1 MLNFAI
7 IQETGSCIGITA
19 HVSLKIKQESRP
31 LLVALHLLKSS
42 LTWDGEHFET
52 LITAMH
58 AVDQRLRLCRSK
70 PESWQ
75 QLLRQAFGRS
85 APVALSGISVELL
98 DSQTMAGLHGAYAH
112 APPQGDERIYLN
124 ADWLASANAAA
135 VEAVLLEELGH
146 AIDRRLNGSNDTAG
160 DEGAIFSALIRG
172 VAIPVVE
179 TTQNDHHTLIING
192 QRIAVEAAA
201 PTLTTSASPQFTA
214 IAANSGVPSGAVGT
228 LVSALIDSGGSLNN
242 FSDADGDS
250 PAIAIIGTNLNG
262 GTLYY
267 STNNGASWSD
277 VGATAA
283 FLIAQ
288 KQLGDVVMVDIVDGV
303 PQGKALDM
311 AQAGPVEMF
320 DAKLTGSVGYEE
332 TADSDVVIITSGSP
346 RKPGMTREDLLNTN
360 AQIVASVAENVVKHS
375 PNTVIV
381 MLTNP
386 LDIMTYHAWKVSGFP
401 AERVVGQAGILDSA
415 RFRTF
420 ISMELDVSVED
431 ITAMVMGGHGD
442 TMVPLPRYTT
452 VGGIPITQLIS
463 PQRIDEISD
472 RTRNGGGEIVELL
485 KVSGYYA
492 AGASLAQM
500 AEAIVL
506 DKKRLIPCS
515 AHLTGQYG
523 IDDLYIGVPI
533 ILGADGIEKIVEI
546 DLSSEELDSLHRS
559 AATYREGIGVI
570 GY

>member
-1 MLNFAI
+1 M
-7 IQETGSCIGITA
+7 
-19 HVSLKIKQESRP
+19 
-31 LLVALHLLKSS
+31 
-42 LTWDGEHFET
+42 
-52 LITAMH
+52 
-58 AVDQRLRLCRSK
+58 
-70 PESWQ
+70 
-75 QLLRQAFGRS
+75 GRKK
-85 APVALSGISVELL
+85 ISVIG
-98 DSQTMAGLHGAYAH
+98 AG
-112 APPQGDERIYLN
+112 N
-124 ADWLASANAAA
+124 
-135 VEAVLLEELGH
+135 
-146 AIDRRLNGSNDTAG
+146 
-160 DEGAIFSALIRG
+160 
-172 VAIPVVE
+172 
-179 TTQNDHHTLIING
+179 
-192 QRIAVEAAA
+192 
-201 PTLTTSASPQFTA
+201 
-214 IAANSGVPSGAVGT
+214 
-228 LVSALIDSGGSLNN
+228 
-242 FSDADGDS
+242 
-250 PAIAIIGTNLNG
+250 
-262 GTLYY
+262 
-267 STNNGASWSD
+267 

-320 DAKLTGSVGYEE
+320 DAKLTGSVSYEE
-332 TADSDVVIITSGSP
+332 TAGSDVVIITSGSP

-463 PQRIDEISD
+463 TQRIDEISD

-523 IDDLYIGVPI
+523 IDNLYIGVPI

>member
-1 MLNFAI
+1 M
-7 IQETGSCIGITA
+7 
-19 HVSLKIKQESRP
+19 
-31 LLVALHLLKSS
+31 
-42 LTWDGEHFET
+42 
-52 LITAMH
+52 
-58 AVDQRLRLCRSK
+58 
-70 PESWQ
+70 
-75 QLLRQAFGRS
+75 GRKK
-85 APVALSGISVELL
+85 ISVIG
-98 DSQTMAGLHGAYAH
+98 AG
-112 APPQGDERIYLN
+112 N
-124 ADWLASANAAA
+124 
-135 VEAVLLEELGH
+135 
-146 AIDRRLNGSNDTAG
+146 
-160 DEGAIFSALIRG
+160 
-172 VAIPVVE
+172 
-179 TTQNDHHTLIING
+179 
-192 QRIAVEAAA
+192 
-201 PTLTTSASPQFTA
+201 
-214 IAANSGVPSGAVGT
+214 
-228 LVSALIDSGGSLNN
+228 
-242 FSDADGDS
+242 
-250 PAIAIIGTNLNG
+250 
-262 GTLYY
+262 
-267 STNNGASWSD
+267 

-320 DAKLTGSVGYEE
+320 DAKLTGSIGYEE

-346 RKPGMTREDLLNTN
+346 RKPGMTREDLLNIN

-463 PQRIDEISD
+463 TQRIDEISD

-523 IDDLYIGVPI
+523 IDNLYIGVPI

>member
-1 MLNFAI
+1 
-7 IQETGSCIGITA
+7 
-19 HVSLKIKQESRP
+19 V
-31 LLVALHLLKSS
+31 
-42 LTWDGEHFET
+42 
-52 LITAMH
+52 
-58 AVDQRLRLCRSK
+58 
-70 PESWQ
+70 
-75 QLLRQAFGRS
+75 GRKK
-85 APVALSGISVELL
+85 ISVIG
-98 DSQTMAGLHGAYAH
+98 AG
-112 APPQGDERIYLN
+112 N
-124 ADWLASANAAA
+124 
-135 VEAVLLEELGH
+135 
-146 AIDRRLNGSNDTAG
+146 
-160 DEGAIFSALIRG
+160 
-172 VAIPVVE
+172 
-179 TTQNDHHTLIING
+179 
-192 QRIAVEAAA
+192 
-201 PTLTTSASPQFTA
+201 
-214 IAANSGVPSGAVGT
+214 
-228 LVSALIDSGGSLNN
+228 
-242 FSDADGDS
+242 
-250 PAIAIIGTNLNG
+250 
-262 GTLYY
+262 
-267 STNNGASWSD
+267 

-320 DAKLTGSVGYEE
+320 DAKLTGSIGYEE

-463 PQRIDEISD
+463 TQRIDEISD

>member
-1 MLNFAI
+1 M
-7 IQETGSCIGITA
+7 
-19 HVSLKIKQESRP
+19 
-31 LLVALHLLKSS
+31 
-42 LTWDGEHFET
+42 
-52 LITAMH
+52 
-58 AVDQRLRLCRSK
+58 
-70 PESWQ
+70 
-75 QLLRQAFGRS
+75 GRKK
-85 APVALSGISVELL
+85 ISVIG
-98 DSQTMAGLHGAYAH
+98 AG
-112 APPQGDERIYLN
+112 N
-124 ADWLASANAAA
+124 
-135 VEAVLLEELGH
+135 
-146 AIDRRLNGSNDTAG
+146 
-160 DEGAIFSALIRG
+160 
-172 VAIPVVE
+172 
-179 TTQNDHHTLIING
+179 
-192 QRIAVEAAA
+192 
-201 PTLTTSASPQFTA
+201 
-214 IAANSGVPSGAVGT
+214 
-228 LVSALIDSGGSLNN
+228 
-242 FSDADGDS
+242 
-250 PAIAIIGTNLNG
+250 
-262 GTLYY
+262 
-267 STNNGASWSD
+267 

-320 DAKLTGSVGYEE
+320 DAKLPGSVGYEE

-346 RKPGMTREDLLNTN
+346 RKPGMTREDLLNIN

-463 PQRIDEISD
+463 TQRIDEISD

-523 IDDLYIGVPI
+523 IDNLYIGVPI

>member
-1 MLNFAI
+1 M
-7 IQETGSCIGITA
+7 
-19 HVSLKIKQESRP
+19 
-31 LLVALHLLKSS
+31 
-42 LTWDGEHFET
+42 
-52 LITAMH
+52 
-58 AVDQRLRLCRSK
+58 
-70 PESWQ
+70 
-75 QLLRQAFGRS
+75 GRKK
-85 APVALSGISVELL
+85 ISVIG
-98 DSQTMAGLHGAYAH
+98 AG
-112 APPQGDERIYLN
+112 N
-124 ADWLASANAAA
+124 
-135 VEAVLLEELGH
+135 
-146 AIDRRLNGSNDTAG
+146 
-160 DEGAIFSALIRG
+160 
-172 VAIPVVE
+172 
-179 TTQNDHHTLIING
+179 
-192 QRIAVEAAA
+192 
-201 PTLTTSASPQFTA
+201 
-214 IAANSGVPSGAVGT
+214 
-228 LVSALIDSGGSLNN
+228 
-242 FSDADGDS
+242 
-250 PAIAIIGTNLNG
+250 
-262 GTLYY
+262 
-267 STNNGASWSD
+267 

-320 DAKLTGSVGYEE
+320 DAKLTGSIGYEE

-500 AEAIVL
+500 AEVIVL

>member
-1 MLNFAI
+1 M
-7 IQETGSCIGITA
+7 
-19 HVSLKIKQESRP
+19 
-31 LLVALHLLKSS
+31 
-42 LTWDGEHFET
+42 
-52 LITAMH
+52 
-58 AVDQRLRLCRSK
+58 
-70 PESWQ
+70 
-75 QLLRQAFGRS
+75 GRKK
-85 APVALSGISVELL
+85 ISVIG
-98 DSQTMAGLHGAYAH
+98 AG
-112 APPQGDERIYLN
+112 N
-124 ADWLASANAAA
+124 
-135 VEAVLLEELGH
+135 
-146 AIDRRLNGSNDTAG
+146 
-160 DEGAIFSALIRG
+160 
-172 VAIPVVE
+172 
-179 TTQNDHHTLIING
+179 
-192 QRIAVEAAA
+192 
-201 PTLTTSASPQFTA
+201 
-214 IAANSGVPSGAVGT
+214 
-228 LVSALIDSGGSLNN
+228 
-242 FSDADGDS
+242 
-250 PAIAIIGTNLNG
+250 
-262 GTLYY
+262 
-267 STNNGASWSD
+267 

-288 KQLGDVVMVDIVDGV
+288 KQLGDVVMVDIIDGV

-311 AQAGPVEMF
+311 AQTGPVEMF
-320 DAKLTGSVGYEE
+320 DAKLTGSVSYEE
-332 TADSDVVIITSGSP
+332 TAGSDVVIITSGSP

>member
-1 MLNFAI
+1 M
-7 IQETGSCIGITA
+7 
-19 HVSLKIKQESRP
+19 
-31 LLVALHLLKSS
+31 
-42 LTWDGEHFET
+42 
-52 LITAMH
+52 
-58 AVDQRLRLCRSK
+58 
-70 PESWQ
+70 
-75 QLLRQAFGRS
+75 GRKK
-85 APVALSGISVELL
+85 ISVIG
-98 DSQTMAGLHGAYAH
+98 AG
-112 APPQGDERIYLN
+112 N
-124 ADWLASANAAA
+124 
-135 VEAVLLEELGH
+135 
-146 AIDRRLNGSNDTAG
+146 
-160 DEGAIFSALIRG
+160 
-172 VAIPVVE
+172 
-179 TTQNDHHTLIING
+179 
-192 QRIAVEAAA
+192 
-201 PTLTTSASPQFTA
+201 
-214 IAANSGVPSGAVGT
+214 
-228 LVSALIDSGGSLNN
+228 
-242 FSDADGDS
+242 
-250 PAIAIIGTNLNG
+250 
-262 GTLYY
+262 
-267 STNNGASWSD
+267 

-320 DAKLTGSVGYEE
+320 DAKLTGSVSYEE
-332 TADSDVVIITSGSP
+332 TAGSDVVIITSGSP

-375 PNTVIV
+375 PETVIV

>member
-1 MLNFAI
+1 M
-7 IQETGSCIGITA
+7 
-19 HVSLKIKQESRP
+19 
-31 LLVALHLLKSS
+31 
-42 LTWDGEHFET
+42 
-52 LITAMH
+52 
-58 AVDQRLRLCRSK
+58 
-70 PESWQ
+70 
-75 QLLRQAFGRS
+75 GRKK
-85 APVALSGISVELL
+85 ISVIG
-98 DSQTMAGLHGAYAH
+98 AG
-112 APPQGDERIYLN
+112 N
-124 ADWLASANAAA
+124 
-135 VEAVLLEELGH
+135 
-146 AIDRRLNGSNDTAG
+146 
-160 DEGAIFSALIRG
+160 
-172 VAIPVVE
+172 
-179 TTQNDHHTLIING
+179 
-192 QRIAVEAAA
+192 
-201 PTLTTSASPQFTA
+201 
-214 IAANSGVPSGAVGT
+214 
-228 LVSALIDSGGSLNN
+228 
-242 FSDADGDS
+242 
-250 PAIAIIGTNLNG
+250 
-262 GTLYY
+262 
-267 STNNGASWSD
+267 

-320 DAKLTGSVGYEE
+320 DAKLTGSIGYEE

-463 PQRIDEISD
+463 TQRIDEISD

-523 IDDLYIGVPI
+523 IDNLYIGVPI

-559 AATYREGIGVI
+559 AATYREGISVI

>member
-1 MLNFAI
+1 M
-7 IQETGSCIGITA
+7 
-19 HVSLKIKQESRP
+19 
-31 LLVALHLLKSS
+31 
-42 LTWDGEHFET
+42 
-52 LITAMH
+52 
-58 AVDQRLRLCRSK
+58 
-70 PESWQ
+70 
-75 QLLRQAFGRS
+75 GRKK
-85 APVALSGISVELL
+85 ISVIG
-98 DSQTMAGLHGAYAH
+98 AG
-112 APPQGDERIYLN
+112 N
-124 ADWLASANAAA
+124 
-135 VEAVLLEELGH
+135 
-146 AIDRRLNGSNDTAG
+146 
-160 DEGAIFSALIRG
+160 
-172 VAIPVVE
+172 
-179 TTQNDHHTLIING
+179 
-192 QRIAVEAAA
+192 
-201 PTLTTSASPQFTA
+201 
-214 IAANSGVPSGAVGT
+214 
-228 LVSALIDSGGSLNN
+228 
-242 FSDADGDS
+242 
-250 PAIAIIGTNLNG
+250 
-262 GTLYY
+262 
-267 STNNGASWSD
+267 

-288 KQLGDVVMVDIVDGV
+288 KQLGDVVMVDIIDGV

-311 AQAGPVEMF
+311 AQTGPVEMF
-320 DAKLTGSVGYEE
+320 DAKLTGSVSYEE
-332 TADSDVVIITSGSP
+332 TAGSDVVIITSGSP

-375 PNTVIV
+375 PETVIV

>member
-1 MLNFAI
+1 M
-7 IQETGSCIGITA
+7 
-19 HVSLKIKQESRP
+19 
-31 LLVALHLLKSS
+31 
-42 LTWDGEHFET
+42 
-52 LITAMH
+52 
-58 AVDQRLRLCRSK
+58 
-70 PESWQ
+70 
-75 QLLRQAFGRS
+75 GRKK
-85 APVALSGISVELL
+85 ISVIG
-98 DSQTMAGLHGAYAH
+98 AG
-112 APPQGDERIYLN
+112 N
-124 ADWLASANAAA
+124 
-135 VEAVLLEELGH
+135 
-146 AIDRRLNGSNDTAG
+146 
-160 DEGAIFSALIRG
+160 
-172 VAIPVVE
+172 
-179 TTQNDHHTLIING
+179 
-192 QRIAVEAAA
+192 
-201 PTLTTSASPQFTA
+201 
-214 IAANSGVPSGAVGT
+214 
-228 LVSALIDSGGSLNN
+228 
-242 FSDADGDS
+242 
-250 PAIAIIGTNLNG
+250 
-262 GTLYY
+262 
-267 STNNGASWSD
+267 

-346 RKPGMTREDLLNTN
+346 RKPGMTREDLLNIN

-523 IDDLYIGVPI
+523 IDNLYIGVPI

>member
-1 MLNFAI
+1 M
-7 IQETGSCIGITA
+7 
-19 HVSLKIKQESRP
+19 
-31 LLVALHLLKSS
+31 
-42 LTWDGEHFET
+42 
-52 LITAMH
+52 
-58 AVDQRLRLCRSK
+58 
-70 PESWQ
+70 
-75 QLLRQAFGRS
+75 GRKK
-85 APVALSGISVELL
+85 ISVIG
-98 DSQTMAGLHGAYAH
+98 AG
-112 APPQGDERIYLN
+112 N
-124 ADWLASANAAA
+124 
-135 VEAVLLEELGH
+135 
-146 AIDRRLNGSNDTAG
+146 
-160 DEGAIFSALIRG
+160 
-172 VAIPVVE
+172 
-179 TTQNDHHTLIING
+179 
-192 QRIAVEAAA
+192 
-201 PTLTTSASPQFTA
+201 
-214 IAANSGVPSGAVGT
+214 
-228 LVSALIDSGGSLNN
+228 
-242 FSDADGDS
+242 
-250 PAIAIIGTNLNG
+250 
-262 GTLYY
+262 
-267 STNNGASWSD
+267 

-288 KQLGDVVMVDIVDGV
+288 KQLGDVVMVDIIDGV

-311 AQAGPVEMF
+311 AQTGPVEMF

-375 PNTVIV
+375 PETVIV

>member
-1 MLNFAI
+1 M
-7 IQETGSCIGITA
+7 
-19 HVSLKIKQESRP
+19 
-31 LLVALHLLKSS
+31 
-42 LTWDGEHFET
+42 
-52 LITAMH
+52 
-58 AVDQRLRLCRSK
+58 
-70 PESWQ
+70 
-75 QLLRQAFGRS
+75 GRKK
-85 APVALSGISVELL
+85 ISVIG
-98 DSQTMAGLHGAYAH
+98 AG
-112 APPQGDERIYLN
+112 N
-124 ADWLASANAAA
+124 
-135 VEAVLLEELGH
+135 
-146 AIDRRLNGSNDTAG
+146 
-160 DEGAIFSALIRG
+160 
-172 VAIPVVE
+172 
-179 TTQNDHHTLIING
+179 
-192 QRIAVEAAA
+192 
-201 PTLTTSASPQFTA
+201 
-214 IAANSGVPSGAVGT
+214 
-228 LVSALIDSGGSLNN
+228 
-242 FSDADGDS
+242 
-250 PAIAIIGTNLNG
+250 
-262 GTLYY
+262 
-267 STNNGASWSD
+267 

-320 DAKLTGSVGYEE
+320 DAKLTGSVGYEK

-500 AEAIVL
+500 AEVIVL